1 MVCNRETARQKFTCK
16 IAILWGNVQI
26 YLEVNILI
34 AKEIISFLKFQV
46 FIYVLKENII
56 CL

>member
-1 MVCNRETARQKFTCK
+1 MVCNRETAYRNSHVRLQFYG
-16 IAILWGNVQI
+16 GNVQI

>member
-1 MVCNRETARQKFTCK
+1 MVRNREKARQKFICK
-16 IAILWGNVQI
+16 IAILWENMQI

-34 AKEIISFLKFQV
+34 AKEIISFKKFQV
-46 FIYVLKENII
+46 FIYVFKENII